1 MLLVPLGLL
10 LVMSGFA
17 AVGLIIG
24 ELLLALL
31 VHKEDPFLSLHIC
44 VRDADS
50 NVGDDGGVTRGNPL
64 LDGTYQDA
72 PFTLV
77 VPSTRQLSLLFQL
90 LEVDGGRIGSHTQ
103 LAHLFLVD
111 FFNGQVTELF
121 LEQVTEVFPARI
133 AVAGSS
139 MVSIIVV
146 VIFGWCIPVFLSKVY
161 PPALGVTL
169 KVRGGEDH
177 HE

>member
-1 MLLVPLGLL
+1 
-10 LVMSGFA
+10 MSGFT

-31 VHKEDPFLSLHIC
+31 VHKEDPFLPLHVC
-44 VRDADS
+44 ARDADS

-64 LDGTYQDA
+64 SDGTYQDA

-90 LEVDGGRIGSHTQ
+90 PEVDGGRISSHAQ
-103 LAHLFLVD
+103 LTHLFLVD
-111 FFNGQVTELF
+111 FFDGRVAELF
-121 LEQVTEVFPARI
+121 SEQVTEVFPARI

-139 MVSIIVV
+139 VVSIIVV
-146 VIFGWCIPVFLSKVY
+146 VIFGWRIPVFLSKVY
-161 PPALGVTL
+161 LPALGVTL
-169 KVRGGEDH
+169 KVRGGKDH